1 MFVVRIIN
9 FTLRIIFLCMI
20 IFYYFKI
27 RNLINKESNDN
38 ITTIELLMK
47 RLSVLIFGLAV
58 TVLLSAILKIVEV
71 II

>member
-1 MFVVRIIN
+1 
-9 FTLRIIFLCMI
+9 MI